1 MPYHLAGQ
9 VTFSGNGERNRAK
22 NAVDRLLADWN
33 STHDASADFTTV
45 RLLNSTIGGLPAL
58 DFEYTCLDQAAV
70 ELAHSAIHF
79 DVDSNAYVE
88 ILGLS
93 IWLD

>member
-9 VTFSGNGERNRAK
+9 VTFSGNGERNRAR
-22 NAVDRLLADWN
+22 NAVSNLLADWN
-33 STHDASADFTTV
+33 STHGPEQDFTQV
-45 RLLNSTIGGLPAL
+45 RLANIAIGGLPAL
-58 DFEYTCLDQAAV
+58 DFEYTCLDESSV
-70 ELAHSAIHF
+70 MLAHSAIHF

-93 IWLD
+93 VWLD

>member
-9 VTFSGNGERNRAK
+9 VTFASNGERQRAR
-22 NAVDRLLADWN
+22 NAVSNLLSDWN
-33 STHDASADFTTV
+33 STHDASQDFTQV
-45 RLLNSTIGGLPAL
+45 RLVNTTIGGLLAL
-58 DFEYTCLDQAAV
+58 DFEYTCLDEAAV
-70 ELAHSAIHF
+70 SLAHSAIHF

>member
-9 VTFSGNGERNRAK
+9 VTFTGNGDRNRAK
-22 NAVDRLLADWN
+22 NAVGNLLSDWN
-33 STHDASADFTTV
+33 STHGPDQDFTQV
-45 RLLNSTIGGLPAL
+45 RLANTTIGGLPAL
-58 DFEYTCLDQAAV
+58 DFEYTCLDAASV
-70 ELAHSAIHF
+70 ELADNAIHF
-79 DVDSNAYVE
+79 DIDSNAYVE

>member
-9 VTFSGNGERNRAK
+9 VTFASTGDRNRASR
-22 NAVDRLLADWN
+22 AVGKLLSDWN
-33 STHDASADFTTV
+33 STHDASQDFTQV
-45 RLLNSTIGGLPAL
+45 RLANTNIGGLVAL
-58 DFEYTCLDQAAV
+58 DFEYTCLDQESV
-70 ELAHSAIHF
+70 EMAHQAIHF

-88 ILGLS
+88 LLGLS

>member
-1 MPYHLAGQ
+1 MPFHLAGQ
-9 VTFSGNGERNRAK
+9 VTFGGNGERTRAR
-22 NAVDRLLADWN
+22 NAVSNLLADWN
-33 STHDASADFTTV
+33 STHEATQDFTQV
-45 RLLNSTIGGLPAL
+45 RLVNSTIGGLPAL
-58 DFEYTCLDQAAV
+58 DFEYTCLDQTAV